1 MYVIVFSYKSEGEK
15 GGIMGPCCPFLTSEA
30 GNPPYLLW
38 AFIVFCV
45 IALVKIMKALSKIVK
60 LLEKK

>member
-1 MYVIVFSYKSEGEK
+1 
-15 GGIMGPCCPFLTSEA
+15 MGPCCPFLTSEA